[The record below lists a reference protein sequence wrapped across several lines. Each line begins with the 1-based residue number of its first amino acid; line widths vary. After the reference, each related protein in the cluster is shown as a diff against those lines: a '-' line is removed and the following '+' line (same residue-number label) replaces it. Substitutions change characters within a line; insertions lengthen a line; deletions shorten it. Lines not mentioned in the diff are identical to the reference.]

1 MHVVEQDVASNENSL
16 PRNPK
21 HRVFIGVAL
30 DVFKDLNLCALK
42 FNGVAVEF
50 ADGNNVRGCTWA
62 KDLLP
67 LIYFPL
73 IDLVDPIYYRRT
85 RNDSDPRICLRK
97 DLQAK
102 KMVGVLMGNVDN
114 GEGLFGLFDFLVIL
128 SQRWF
133 LLTAHRPASLRVLPR

>member
-1 MHVVEQDVASNENSL
+1 MHVVEQDIASNENSL

-30 DVFKDLNLCALK
+30 DVFKDLNFCALQ
-42 FNGVAVEF
+42 FNDVAVEF
-50 ADGNNVRGCTWA
+50 ADGNNVSGCTGA
-62 KDLLP
+62 KYLLP

-85 RNDSDPRICLRK
+85 CNDSDPRICLLK

-114 GEGLFGLFDFLVIL
+114 GQRLF
-128 SQRWF
+128 S
-133 LLTAHRPASLRVLPR
+133 LLDVL

>member
-16 PRNPK
+16 PGNPK

-42 FNGVAVEF
+42 FNDVAVEF

-67 LIYFPL
+67 FIYFLL
-73 IDLVDPIYYRRT
+73 IDLVDPISYRST
-85 RNDSDPRICLRK
+85 RNDSDPRICLLK
-97 DLQAK
+97 DLKAK
-102 KMVGVLMGNVDN
+102 EMVWMLMR
-114 GEGLFGLFDFLVIL
+114 I
-128 SQRWF
+128 
-133 LLTAHRPASLRVLPR
+133 